1 MLIQEL
7 PVATKSSKT
16 QRVDPIDPVRT
27 QLIDARRSQILE
39 AATRVFASKGFHAA
53 TIRDIAREAGI
64 ADGTIYLY
72 FKSKPDLLLGIL
84 HQLNESNSRQAD
96 LAQSLEGDVRS
107 FFARYVGHRLTVME
121 ENLPAFRALLPDILI
136 NAELRDRYLHE
147 IIEPSFRIAE
157 PMLQQ
162 WVDTGAVR
170 PVNVALALRA
180 VSGTFLGML
189 ILRMLGDATVE
200 KMWSELP
207 ELLTQMIFDGLKL
220 E

>member
-7 PVATKSSKT
+7 PVTAKSSKS
-16 QRVDPIDPVRT
+16 QRVDPIQA

-64 ADGTIYLY
+64 ADGTIYIY

-107 FFARYVGHRLTVME
+107 FFVRYVGHRLTVME

-136 NAELRDRYLHE
+136 NAELRDRYLRE

-162 WVDTGAVR
+162 WVDTGAIR
-170 PVNVALALRA
+170 PVNVPLALRA

-189 ILRMLGDATVE
+189 LLRMLGDTTVE
-200 KMWSELP
+200 KMWSQLP
-207 ELLTQMIFDGLKL
+207 ELLTQMIFDGLTL